1 MEPMGRMQRAVM
13 EEDVPYIISI
23 YVNILNRIGKWVPAS
38 ARQRLK
44 DQFDVEFFAQLLRH
58 RQFDWK
64 SLHGLTN
71 TTFQWIHDL
80 QMPVRDT
87 STEEAR
93 QRVLAVVS
101 FAEAVETYVQEVDKT
116 LTLMEKDM
124 SEFIQNKDHPVV
136 QHMLKN
142 MLKLNKK

>member
-1 MEPMGRMQRAVM
+1 M
-13 EEDVPYIISI
+13 EEDIPYIISI

-38 ARQRLK
+38 AQQRLK
-44 DQFDVEFFAQLLRH
+44 DQFDVEFFTQLLRH

-116 LTLMEKDM
+116 LTLMEQDI

-136 QHMLKN
+136 QHMLNQLFKT
-142 MLKLNKK
+142 

>member
-1 MEPMGRMQRAVM
+1 MDGRMQRAVM
-13 EEDVPYIISI
+13 EEDIPYIISI

-38 ARQRLK
+38 AQQRLK

-93 QRVLAVVS
+93 QRVLGVVS

-116 LTLMEKDM
+116 LTLMEKDIG
-124 SEFIQNKDHPVV
+124 EFIQNKDHPVV
-136 QHMLKN
+136 QN
-142 MLKLNKK
+142 MLNQLFKS

>member
-1 MEPMGRMQRAVM
+1 MQRAVM
-13 EEDVPYIISI
+13 EEDIPYIISI

-38 ARQRLK
+38 AQQRLK

-93 QRVLAVVS
+93 QRVLGVVS

-116 LTLMEKDM
+116 LTLMEKDIG
-124 SEFIQNKDHPVV
+124 EFIQNKDHPVV
-136 QHMLKN
+136 QN
-142 MLKLNKK
+142 MLNQLFKS

>member
-1 MEPMGRMQRAVM
+1 M

>member
-1 MEPMGRMQRAVM
+1 MDGRMQRAVM
-13 EEDVPYIISI
+13 EEDIPYIISI

-38 ARQRLK
+38 AQQRLK
-44 DQFDVEFFAQLLRH
+44 DQFDVDFFAQLLRH

-116 LTLMEKDM
+116 LTLMEQDI

-136 QHMLKN
+136 QHMLNQLFKT
-142 MLKLNKK
+142 